1 MNFIDVSSEYYKR
14 MAKVN
19 NPLRAASEY
28 VVKPHKSDVG
38 LVTKNNS
45 TMLKLL
51 DTLDAL
57 EFYKAHSQELA
68 RRLRNV

>member
-1 MNFIDVSSEYYKR
+1 MIYIDTSLEYYKR
-14 MAKVN
+14 MERVN
-19 NPLRAASEY
+19 NPLRTASAY
-28 VVKPHKSDVG
+28 VVKPYKSDVG

-51 DTLDAL
+51 DALDAL

-68 RRLRNV
+68 RRLSN